1 MGKEDIKGMLNQI
14 ELENQKSKS
23 KKCEINAFGK
33 PIEIVDQKMVE
44 IIEKMWVLVKT
55 QNEILEK

>member
-1 MGKEDIKGMLNQI
+1 MLNQI

-23 KKCEINAFGK
+23 EKCEINAFGK

-44 IIEKMWVLVKT
+44 IIEKM
-55 QNEILEK
+55 